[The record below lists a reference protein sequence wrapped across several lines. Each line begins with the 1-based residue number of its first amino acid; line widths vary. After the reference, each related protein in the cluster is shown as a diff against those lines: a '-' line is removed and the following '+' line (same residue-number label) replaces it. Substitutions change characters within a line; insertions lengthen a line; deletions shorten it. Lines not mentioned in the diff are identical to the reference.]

1 MSMSDPLSDM
11 LTRIRNGQ
19 RAVKQTVIM
28 PSSKLKCAVAQ
39 VLKNEGFIEDYEVRQ
54 RESKTE
60 LVITLKYYAKKPV
73 IETIQR
79 VSRPGLRVYR
89 KADELPRVIG
99 GMGIA
104 VVSTS
109 KGVMTDQAARNLGHG
124 GEVLCVVA

>member
-19 RAVKQTVIM
+19 RAVKQKVLM
-28 PSSKLKCAVAQ
+28 PSSSLKCAVAL
-39 VLKNEGFIEDYEVRQ
+39 VLKEEGFIEDFEVHRQ
-54 RESKTE
+54 DGKIE
-60 LVITLKYYAKKPV
+60 LAITLKYHAKKPV
-73 IETIQR
+73 IETIER

-109 KGVMTDQAARNLGHG
+109 KGVMTDQAARAIGHG

>member
-19 RAVKQTVIM
+19 RAVKQMVIM

-39 VLKNEGFIEDYEVRQ
+39 VLKDEGFIEDYEVRQ
-54 RESKTE
+54 RENKTE

>member
-19 RAVKQTVIM
+19 RAAKQTVIM
-28 PSSKLKCAVAQ
+28 PSSKLKCAVAK
-39 VLKNEGFIEDYEVRQ
+39 VLNDEGFIEDYEVRQ
-54 RESKTE
+54 RENKTE

-109 KGVMTDQAARNLGHG
+109 KGVMTDQAARHLGHG